1 MIGYKAFNK
10 DLTCRDFQ
18 YEIGQTYSMDEK
30 PIPCG
35 RGFHFCKSIAE
46 TYNFYPTADTTRICK
61 VEALGEVATDD
72 EIKYCT
78 NKIKILEEITED
90 WERKGNS
97 NSSNSGYRN
106 SGDWNSGDSNS
117 GYRNSGDWNSGDR
130 NSGDWNSGDSNSG
143 YRNSGEWNSGDSNSG
158 YRNSGDWNSG
168 YSNSGYRNSG
178 DWNSGNW
185 NSGYR
190 NSGDWN
196 SGDWNSGYSNSG
208 YRNSGDRNSGD
219 WNSGDSNSGNRN
231 SGNRNSGKWN
241 SGDWNSGNRN
251 SGLFNTEKNPKLKMF
266 DKESDW
272 TIEDWYSSDAR
283 NIMDTC
289 PCTYS
294 GFISES
300 DMTDGEKENHPEFE
314 TIGGYVK
321 TFIVTKEDKEKWWNE
336 LDEDKKDVIKALP
349 NFDFDKFRQCVG
361 F

>member
-1 MIGYKAFNK
+1 MIGYKAFNE
-10 DLTCRDFQ
+10 DLTCRGFQ

-30 PIPCG
+30 PIPCD
-35 RGFHFCKSIAE
+35 RGFHFCKAIGD
-46 TYNFYPTADTTRICK
+46 TYRFYPAAGTTRICK

-97 NSSNSGYRN
+97 NSSNSGY
-106 SGDWNSGDSNS
+106 SNSGDS
-117 GYRNSGDWNSGDR
+117 
-130 NSGDWNSGDSNSG
+130 
-143 YRNSGEWNSGDSNSG
+143 
-158 YRNSGDWNSG
+158 
-168 YSNSGYRNSG
+168 NSG

-185 NSGYR
+185 NSGDSNSGDSNSGYSNSGDWNSGNWNSGNWNSGDR
-190 NSGDWN
+190 NSGYSNSGDSNSGNWNSGDRNSGYSNSGNSNSGDWNSGNWNSGDRNSGYSNSGDSNSGYSNSGDWN
-196 SGDWNSGYSNSG
+196 SGDWNSG
-208 YRNSGDRNSGD
+208 D
-219 WNSGDSNSGNRN
+219 
-231 SGNRNSGKWN
+231 
-241 SGDWNSGNRN
+241 RN

-272 TIEDWYSSDAR
+272 TIKDWYRSDAR
-283 NIMDTC
+283 DIMNTC
-289 PCTYS
+289 PYTHS
-294 GFISES
+294 DFIIES
-300 DMTDGEKENHPEFE
+300 FMTDEEKENHPEYE